1 MVGKYENTCAILIK
15 SRRYNKNKNKMK
27 RLFFALLA
35 LGLAMVFTQC
45 EEKKSD
51 NRTIITKKIQYDVPI
66 VNKEP
71 DYDWW
76 IKNIEGSDRESLLN
90 NIFDRVLAGD
100 VQAYDYFNKPL
111 SIDAVKRILADTV
124 YLTLMRPVEPFNE
137 YDTMIIHNIEPNQV
151 SLLRFLEEWKYDENN
166 LKIDKK
172 IFAISPVI
180 EMIVNDKKVT
190 RPLFWIYT
198 DDSILKK

>member
-1 MVGKYENTCAILIK
+1 
-15 SRRYNKNKNKMK
+15 MK
-27 RLFFALLA
+27 RIFFTLMV
-35 LGLAMVFTQC
+35 LGFILVFTQC
-45 EEKKSD
+45 DNSKKD

-66 VNKEP
+66 VNREP

-76 IKNIEGSDRESLLN
+76 IKNIEGSDREALVN

-100 VQAYDYFNKPL
+100 VQAYDYFHKP
-111 SIDAVKRILADTV
+111 INVDAVKKILVDTA
-124 YLTLMRPVEPFNE
+124 YHTLVRPIQPFNE

-151 SLLRFLEEWKYDENN
+151 SLLRFLEEWKYDENS
-166 LKIDKK
+166 LKIDKR
-172 IFAISPVI
+172 IYAISPVI
-180 EMIVNDKKVT
+180 EMTVNGKKVT